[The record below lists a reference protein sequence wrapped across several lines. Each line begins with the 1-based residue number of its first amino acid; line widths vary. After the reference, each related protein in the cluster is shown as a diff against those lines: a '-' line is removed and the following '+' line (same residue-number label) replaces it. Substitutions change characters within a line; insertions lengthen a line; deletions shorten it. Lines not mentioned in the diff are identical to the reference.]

1 MTRAARRI
9 GPDLSGSSKLG
20 GFMRLR
26 LLLTLP
32 AIVLAGPLAGQ
43 GTAGGAPAVT
53 RLDSASTIADGR
65 KYTAW
70 FYGGLGDSLI
80 AHSSAAVKEKV
91 TAAQLNDLN
100 GQLVSQVGNEE
111 SVVSE
116 RVVGKDSLSGYLREA
131 KFEQMDEPLVIV
143 FTLGRAGEIYGFF
156 IRPKSQ
162 VPPDESK

>member
-1 MTRAARRI
+1 
-9 GPDLSGSSKLG
+9 
-20 GFMRLR
+20 MRPSV
-26 LLLTLP
+26 LLVLP
-32 AIVLAGPLAGQ
+32 AFLLAGPLAAQ
-43 GTAGGAPAVT
+43 GAAASAPPAA
-53 RLDSASTIADGR
+53 RLDSATTLADGR

-70 FYGGLGDSLI
+70 FYDGLGDSLI
-80 AHSSAAVKEKV
+80 AHSSAAVKEKISA
-91 TAAQLNDLN
+91 TQLNDLQ
-100 GQLVSQVGNEE
+100 GQLLAQVGSEQ

-162 VPPDESK
+162 MPTDDSN